1 MSCPTGLRVL
11 IGLAAVSA
19 ISSADP
25 REQFE
30 SKVRPVL
37 AKNCFAC
44 HRQTAMGGLRLDSRE
59 AVLKGGNSGPAIVP
73 GKPEESLLMKAVDQT
88 HERLKMPPSG
98 QDEGRGDRCDSRV
111 DCRRSVLADGSTR
124 ADFEESSEYVIT
136 PEQRAFWSFQ
146 PVKRPAVPEVKSPTA
161 SPIDSIHRRP
171 ARSGGTA
178 SLRPAPTSGR

>member
-37 AKNCFAC
+37 AKNCFSC

-73 GKPEESLLMKAVDQT
+73 GSLT
-88 HERLKMPPSG
+88 N
-98 QDEGRGDRCDSRV
+98 RC
-111 DCRRSVLADGSTR
+111 
-124 ADFEESSEYVIT
+124 
-136 PEQRAFWSFQ
+136 
-146 PVKRPAVPEVKSPTA
+146 
-161 SPIDSIHRRP
+161 
-171 ARSGGTA
+171 
-178 SLRPAPTSGR
+178 